1 MLGDLLSKFSSKA
14 EREQYLLQLVKEHPY
29 FTPAHFCLL
38 QNTPVAEAVYAQ
50 RAATTTLL
58 FNNAGWLNYQL
69 HNQVKE
75 AAIVLPHTAVLP
87 ADEPVAAQENNII
100 APAVATIPDE
110 TMMAAPE
117 MEEIQPAG
125 NIIENNIQAPAEIE
139 KTAEP
144 LNRPLPIPGPGKH
157 DSELLFEPLYAVD
170 YFASQGIKLGEDMQ
184 PGDKLGKQ
192 LKSFTEWLK
201 SMKKT
206 QAQTAEEPVLP
217 ASDPAIQYIAE
228 KSNKEGEVV
237 TEAMALVYA
246 QQGNIKKAIII
257 YQKLSLLNPP
267 KSAYFAAKIEN
278 LK

>member
-1 MLGDLLSKFSSKA
+1 MLKDLLSKYADEA
-14 EREQYLLQLVKEHPY
+14 ERQTYLQQLVKEHPY

-38 QNTPVAEAVYAQ
+38 QGTPVQEPVYAQ
-50 RAATTTLL
+50 RAATTALL

-69 HNQVKE
+69 YNEGKQAE
-75 AAIVLPHTAVLP
+75 AAAPVSSLSSYI
-87 ADEPVAAQENNII
+87 DEPAPPLHNEVVISAAE
-100 APAVATIPDE
+100 AIPDE
-110 TMMAAPE
+110 TIVAEPE
-117 MEEIQPAG
+117 KVAMQPVISHT
-125 NIIENNIQAPAEIE
+125 NSNNIEVPEEME
-139 KTAEP
+139 KTAA
-144 LNRPLPIPGPGKH
+144 PLPAPDPGKNE
-157 DSELLFEPLYAVD
+157 SEVLFEPLYAVD
-170 YFASQGIKLGEDMQ
+170 YFASQGIKLSDDMQ
-184 PGDKLGKQ
+184 AGDKLGKQ

-217 ASDPAIQYIAE
+217 ASDPVIQYIAE

-246 QQGNIKKAIII
+246 QQGNIRKAITI
-257 YQKLSLLNPP
+257 YKKLSLLNPP